1 MIQQFCN
8 DNFTSLFTIWITFIA
23 FSCFIAVARTYNT
36 MLNRRDESEHPCRVP
51 NFNRK
56 VFSFLPLS
64 MILAGGL
71 SKLVFI
77 ILRCVLSIP
86 TLVSIF

>member
-1 MIQQFCN
+1 M
-8 DNFTSLFTIWITFIA
+8 A
-23 FSCFIAVARTYNT
+23 RFSSKI
-36 MLNRRDESEHPCRVP
+36 LNERDESEHPCRVP